1 MSQKTIDVLQ
11 GIAQA
16 AANAYDGALDDK
28 GEPLKLGLRR
38 EEGHLINDSR
48 MLDGFKVRFVG
59 ANLCIEYQSEIKLKE
74 VYSNSFE
81 SDIESTVEDVAK
93 YLKKE
98 YKRITGD
105 SLSLTAHKDYD
116 FNVMVQKT
124 SNVRSWVQAQKY
136 YKISGLTDVEEYSG
150 STKEDLSRTLD
161 GDFKKFLD
169 QGGWGSRPKNDKRK
183 KELSA
188 FKEGDT

>member
-1 MSQKTIDVLQ
+1 MSQKTLDILQ

-28 GEPLKLGLRR
+28 GEPIKIGLRR

-48 MLDGFKVRFVG
+48 MLDGFKVRFLG
-59 ANLCIEYQSEIKLKE
+59 NNLCIEYQSEIKLKE

-81 SDIESTVEDVAK
+81 SDVEDVVENVAS

-98 YKRITGD
+98 YKRVTGS
-105 SLSLTAHKDYD
+105 SLSLTAHKDYE
-116 FNVMVQKT
+116 FNVQVQKT

-136 YKISGLTDVEEYSG
+136 YKVGGLDGVEDHAG
-150 STKEDLSRTLD
+150 STKDDLSRSLD

-169 QGGWGSRPKNDKRK
+169 QGGWGKRPKNDKRK
-183 KELSA
+183 KE
-188 FKEGDT
+188 